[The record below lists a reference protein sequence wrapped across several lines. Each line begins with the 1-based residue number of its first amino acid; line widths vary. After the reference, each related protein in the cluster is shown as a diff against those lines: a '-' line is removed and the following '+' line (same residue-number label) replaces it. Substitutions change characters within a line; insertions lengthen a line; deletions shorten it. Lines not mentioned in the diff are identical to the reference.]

1 MGQALKSR
9 AFLCN
14 ALSSI
19 LEVTQLTTP
28 ENGTRNVAQ
37 LQKTLVL
44 WQVIIIGL
52 AYIQPMTLLDTFGM
66 VSRDSLQH
74 VPTSYLIA
82 LIAVLLTSLSYGHMI
97 RRYPSSGSA
106 YTYVQKSMHPN
117 AGFLVGWSSLLDYLL
132 SPMVNI
138 LLAKIYLTDLF
149 PEVNHWVWIIGLTL
163 LMVGVNLRGIRFVAN
178 FNSLI
183 VFMQILI
190 IGIFTFLVYQKLSA
204 GKNAL
209 GDIASQNA
217 DALWSFNPFW
227 SSQTEIGA
235 LITGATI
242 LCFSFT
248 GFDSLSSLA
257 EETKNTEKILP
268 RAIFLTALISGLI
281 FIFSTYFLQL
291 YFPGNPEQYFKL
303 VDETQPEILL
313 LVGGSLFQS
322 VVLSFAIITV
332 MASGIAAH
340 AGVSR
345 LMYVMGRDGVLP
357 QRFFAYISPKT
368 HTPALNIWLAGFV
381 CLTAGFLSLEF
392 VVALISFGALTAFSF
407 VNLSVISS
415 YAFRDGRFKT
425 AHDFLNYLVVPLCGF
440 IAIGALWLE
449 VEDTSLKAGI
459 TWAALGLLYLGWLTG
474 GFRRNPPQFDEK
486 SQSIK

>member
-1 MGQALKSR
+1 MQAADVHK
-9 AFLCN
+9 
-14 ALSSI
+14 
-19 LEVTQLTTP
+19 T
-28 ENGTRNVAQ
+28 AQ

-66 VSRDSLQH
+66 VSRDSIQH

-82 LIAVLLTSLSYGHMI
+82 LGAVLLTSISYGHMI
-97 RRYPSSGSA
+97 RKYPSSGSA
-106 YTYVQKSMHPN
+106 YTYVQKSVHPN
-117 AGFLVGWSSLLDYLL
+117 AGFMVGWSALLDYLL

-138 LLAKIYLTDLF
+138 LLANIYLTDMF
-149 PEVNHWVWIIGLTL
+149 PEVNHWVWIIALSL
-163 LMVGVNLRGIRFVAN
+163 LMVVVNLRGVRFVAN

-183 VFMQILI
+183 VLVQVLV
-190 IGIFTFLVYQKLSA
+190 IGIFTYLIYTKLSA
-204 GKNAL
+204 GQNAL
-209 GDIASQNA
+209 GSIAEQGA
-217 DALWSFNPFW
+217 DGLWSFNPFW
-227 SSQTEIGA
+227 SSKTEIGA

-257 EETKNTEKILP
+257 EETKDTKKTLP
-268 RAIFLTALISGLI
+268 RAIFLTALISGVI
-281 FIFSTYFLQL
+281 FVAATYFMQL
-291 YFPGNPEQYFKL
+291 YFPGEPTQYFKL

-322 VVLSFAIITV
+322 VVLSFAIVTV
-332 MASGIAAH
+332 MASGISAH

-357 QRFFAYISPKT
+357 KKFFGHIDSSS
-368 HTPALNIWLAGFV
+368 HTPSYNIWLAGV
-381 CLTAGFLSLEF
+381 ICLTAGFMSLEF

-407 VNLSVISS
+407 VNLSVICS
-415 YAFRDGRFKT
+415 YGFRDGRLKNL
-425 AHDFLNYLVVPLCGF
+425 HDIVQFFVIPLLGF
-440 IAIGALWLE
+440 VAIGALWLE

-459 TWAALGLLYLGWLTG
+459 AWAAIGLVYLAWLTK
-474 GFRRNPPQFDEK
+474 GFRRPAPQLHEEQD
-486 SQSIK
+486 